1 MSLQN
6 ECEFW
11 FEVADAA
18 WRLGDLEGER
28 EALRIAYLVEAILC
42 QVYLEGE
49 EPEVV

>member
-18 WRLGDLEGER
+18 WRLGQLDDER
-28 EALRIAYLVEAILC
+28 EALRIAYLCEEILC
-42 QVYLEGE
+42 QVYLADS
-49 EPEVV
+49 EVI